1 MSLLRSVGEFV
12 ARFHLFSVDD
22 DGLKGIIID
31 RNFARIH
38 IASIIGLV
46 LSVLYAFVFM
56 LGKPETYDAIESE
69 WIKGITL
76 IHILLLTAFSLF
88 IWLTRPNQKVFR
100 HNRQKW
106 AFVFVA
112 YLYVLFLTSALS
124 LVDQLVITAIHA
136 MLLGAISISIIV
148 MLPPLTAFLAQ
159 LINFGFFLLIIPLV
173 QTDRVVLISNVINA
187 LTASMIAALI
197 HYTLWLEFIK
207 RYQKSKEAANQAKE
221 TTRAYER
228 LAVQANELR
237 EVVKQR
243 DKLFALIS
251 HDLRSPFNALIG
263 SSELLIN
270 DHNGLSEQ
278 EQMTLK
284 MNMLRTSQSAFFLL
298 ENLLGWSLI
307 QQHLMK
313 IQKSAT
319 DLKALINQAIND
331 CHHLAEA
338 KNVRIQV
345 ASCPEIQLF
354 ADHFMLQ
361 TAFRNLIMNA
371 VKFSYTGG
379 EVVVECVVDAEKMV
393 NISFTDQGL
402 GMEDALLNQL
412 FRDNVPNR
420 KGTAGENGMGIGL
433 LLTYEFVSLH
443 GGQIRVE
450 SAVGKGSCFTVQLP
464 QSEILTTT

>member
-1 MSLLRSVGEFV
+1 M
-12 ARFHLFSVDD
+12 
-22 DGLKGIIID
+22 
-31 RNFARIH
+31 
-38 IASIIGLV
+38 
-46 LSVLYAFVFM
+46 
-56 LGKPETYDAIESE
+56 
-69 WIKGITL
+69 
-76 IHILLLTAFSLF
+76 
-88 IWLTRPNQKVFR
+88 
-100 HNRQKW
+100 
-106 AFVFVA
+106 
-112 YLYVLFLTSALS
+112 
-124 LVDQLVITAIHA
+124 
-136 MLLGAISISIIV
+136 
-148 MLPPLTAFLAQ
+148 
-159 LINFGFFLLIIPLV
+159 
-173 QTDRVVLISNVINA
+173 
-187 LTASMIAALI
+187 
-197 HYTLWLEFIK
+197 
-207 RYQKSKEAANQAKE
+207 
-221 TTRAYER
+221 
-228 LAVQANELR
+228 
-237 EVVKQR
+237 
-243 DKLFALIS
+243 
-251 HDLRSPFNALIG
+251 
-263 SSELLIN
+263 
-270 DHNGLSEQ
+270 
-278 EQMTLK
+278 
-284 MNMLRTSQSAFFLL
+284 
-298 ENLLGWSLI
+298 